1 MESFP
6 KKEREQDDERTDDV
20 VNIEDHTDAVKQ
32 IVKQKD
38 HSPSTPALFLEDD
51 EPQPLIIPQD
61 VCCNESPNHI
71 IGVQGHV
78 ILTETG

>member
-1 MESFP
+1 MKNVESFP

-51 EPQPLIIPQD
+51 EPQSLIISHD
-61 VCCNESPNHI
+61 VCCEESPQHI
-71 IGVQGHV
+71 I
-78 ILTETG
+78 